1 MTLCGGADFEKGR
14 AKRGKAEL
22 EARRGDAARGAAHT
36 DGMASRVRGE
46 AESDPP
52 RCF

>member
-14 AKRGKAEL
+14 AKRGETEL
-22 EARRGDAARGAAHT
+22 EARRGDAARGAART
-36 DGMASRVRGE
+36 DGTASRMRGE
-46 AESDPP
+46 AESDPS